1 MIEAQV
7 SRVIRFHGMAAI
19 RRKGETAE
27 EVRSARD
34 VASGML
40 QNMQQTVTESWSAI
54 SIGHNEFCMRKP

>member
-27 EVRSARD
+27 EP
-34 VASGML
+34 L
-40 QNMQQTVTESWSAI
+40 QPGGKVLGCHRICAVLSQMWSAI
-54 SIGHNEFCMRKP
+54 EGNLFI